1 MEVLVHE
8 SALHNQQFLFLHGQI
23 LQQQK
28 KQENLL
34 NQKDHQGVQQVKGD
48 ICNTFEEKKQK
59 LQDETQDFKYQQSS
73 KFSSVSRNLVLGI
86 IGTNWFLTYVDGK
99 LRIPNLYLFI
109 SLLLGLM
116 FLFVDV
122 IHYFWDSMSYQK
134 ELYSLD
140 KYKIEQELE
149 NKHEPRMNAINKR
162 SHRFIIAKCV
172 LLLTASALFFMGLIK
187 IFIKEVLLAI
197 NSIFVAIMF

>member
-1 MEVLVHE
+1 MTKREKKLSRLNHDQVK
-8 SALHNQQFLFLHGQI
+8 SQQREI

-28 KQENLL
+28 KQENFL

-48 ICNTFEEKKQK
+48 ICNTFEEKRQK

-99 LRIPNLYLFI
+99 LRIPNIYLFI

-140 KYKIEQELE
+140 KYKTKQELE

-162 SHRFIIAKCV
+162 SHKFIIAKFV
-172 LLLTASALFFMGLIK
+172 LLLTASAFFFIGLIK
-187 IFIKEVLLAI
+187 IFIKEVLLAL
-197 NSIFVAIMF
+197 